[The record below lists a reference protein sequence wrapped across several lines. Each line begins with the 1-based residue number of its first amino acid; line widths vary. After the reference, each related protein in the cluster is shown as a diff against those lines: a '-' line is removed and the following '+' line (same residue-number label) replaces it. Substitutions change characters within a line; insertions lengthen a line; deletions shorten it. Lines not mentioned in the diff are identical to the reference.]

1 MCACYVWDTC
11 SVLLF
16 VRNNLGRCNISGAC
30 ASQETMT
37 VADVTRGGSGSK
49 KKKGR
54 CRAQAGGVENP
65 PGSRKQE
72 VGGLKLK

>member
-16 VRNNLGRCNISGAC
+16 VRNNLGRCKISGAC

-37 VADVTRGGSGSK
+37 VAEVTRGGSGSK
-49 KKKGR
+49 KKKADAAHR
-54 CRAQAGGVENP
+54 PGVSKISQGLENK
-65 PGSRKQE
+65 R
-72 VGGLKLK
+72 